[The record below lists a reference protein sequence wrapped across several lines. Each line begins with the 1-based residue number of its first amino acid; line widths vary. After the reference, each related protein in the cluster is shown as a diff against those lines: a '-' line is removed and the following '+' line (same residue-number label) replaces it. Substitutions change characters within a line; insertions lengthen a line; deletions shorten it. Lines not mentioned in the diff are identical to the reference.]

1 MRRQAMRRARL
12 VLCTSL
18 AAAAAGLPACQPGD
32 DLVED
37 DGLGVI
43 EQGLVGATL
52 TTTDPAVV
60 ALLTASGNVFCTG
73 TLISPR
79 VVLTAAHCIDDGG
92 ANFSAYFGDDVEA
105 SGGRRIAADRV
116 MKHPGW
122 TGDLSGGNDIGL
134 VLLASAADPELPIA
148 LNTVPLT
155 TRDGGLY
162 RAVGFGIYDRDTR
175 ALDGKKR
182 TAMFR
187 IESFPS
193 TYVEVTDPTPDDA
206 VNTVVCQG
214 DSGGPGFIT
223 VGTDEVLAGVHS
235 YSIEGC
241 FNPSGD
247 TRVDL
252 FAAVFVQ
259 PWIDANDPS
268 CGVDGLCARKGCSAD
283 PDCEPCGADG
293 TCATDCALPD
303 WDCPTQQLGQTCRA
317 DSQCTTGRCV
327 AWEGDPRVK
336 YCTEAC
342 SGDSCPSDMTCQLV
356 QPLGNICY
364 YPPGTPPP
372 GALDDTCAGPA
383 DCAENVCEDGACTY
397 SCDVRIDSLCQ
408 AGFECVDR
416 GQGPRCYGEQPVTE
430 DSGGCG
436 CRTSPGGGPAG
447 AVVGLMFG
455 MVVVRRRRRDRRS
468 C

>member
-293 TCATDCALPD
+293 TCATDCALLGLPD
-303 WDCPTQQLGQTCRA
+303 PAARPDLPGRQPVHHRAVRGVGGRPAGEVLHRGVQRRQLPERH
-317 DSQCTTGRCV
+317 DL
-327 AWEGDPRVK
+327 P
-336 YCTEAC
+336 
-342 SGDSCPSDMTCQLV
+342 
-356 QPLGNICY
+356 
-364 YPPGTPPP
+364 
-372 GALDDTCAGPA
+372 AGPA
-383 DCAENVCEDGACTY
+383 
-397 SCDVRIDSLCQ
+397 
-408 AGFECVDR
+408 
-416 GQGPRCYGEQPVTE
+416 PRQHLLL
-430 DSGGCG
+430 
-436 CRTSPGGGPAG
+436 PAG
-447 AVVGLMFG
+447 DAAAGCA
-455 MVVVRRRRRDRRS
+455 RRHLRRS
-468 C
+468 GRLRRERV